1 MADHLQHHAVEVVV
15 LTSDETPAPPS
26 SLTSREDNGVA
37 SSTTRRRNPLRVV
50 AWKALRLAS
59 LLVAVTV
66 GTFLLMTAS
75 PVDPIQAYVG
85 ADAAQVSVEQ
95 RELIAERWGLDDP
108 PLERFTAWAGNVLTG
123 DFGSSQIYG
132 EPVVDVIAEKFV
144 ASLWLLA
151 LAWLFSGV
159 LGFAMGLLAGATHGR
174 WIDRVLS
181 WWAYTLASAPTF
193 WVGLVLLYVFSVSL
207 QWTPVCC
214 AGPIGVSPGDIT
226 LLERLQ
232 HLVLPALTLSVIGIS
247 PVMLHTRQ
255 STIEA
260 LASDHVAFAR
270 SQGEKLPGLVLHRV
284 ARNAAGPALML
295 QFANLGE
302 LIGGAV
308 LAEQVFTYPGL
319 GQAVTQAALRQD
331 VPLLMG
337 ITVFTAVLVFIGNTL
352 GDLAH
357 RAAAPQSRQEWA

>member
-1 MADHLQHHAVEVVV
+1 MEVDVLNPHTDASGAPAV
-15 LTSDETPAPPS
+15 TSDEVAPGAPA
-26 SLTSREDNGVA
+26 E
-37 SSTTRRRNPLRVV
+37 RRRSPLRVV
-50 AWKALRLAS
+50 AGKAVRLAS

-85 ADAAQVSVEQ
+85 ADTARVSAEQ

-123 DFGSSQIYG
+123 DFGTSQIYG
-132 EPVVDVIAEKFV
+132 EPVLDVIGEKFA

-159 LGFAMGLLAGATHGR
+159 LGFVMGLVAGARHGR
-174 WIDRVLS
+174 WLDRVLT

-193 WVGLVLLYVFSVSL
+193 WVGLILLYVFSVSL

-214 AGPIGVSPGDIT
+214 AGPIGVSPDDVT
-226 LLERLQ
+226 LLQRLQ
-232 HLVLPALTLSVIGIS
+232 HLVLPALTLSVIGVS
-247 PVMLHTRQ
+247 PGMLHTRQ
-255 STIEA
+255 STIEV

-270 SQGEKLPGLVLHRV
+270 SQGERLPGLVLHRV

-319 GQAVTQAALRQD
+319 GQATTQAALRQD

-337 ITVFTAVLVFIGNTL
+337 ITVFTAILVFIGNTL
-352 GDLAH
+352 GDVAH
-357 RAAAPQSRQEWA
+357 RAAAPASRQEWA